1 MCEILIKTFDKLEF
15 ANDFLKKGAMLFSQA
30 SHFKDL
36 DVNDARGDNTEGH
49 VIEPF
54 TINITENIKRIF
66 IGDGKGKQYVLDWEA
81 VKRDYP
87 ELNDNIGKVGFKT
100 EYIANVLIYSITCV
114 NSTMENIDDI
124 LKECSKFGDYS
135 VVIYDV
141 KDFVD
146 KIKKLP
152 IRQAGLVKYSDEGN
166 KDIFV
171 KPTKYKNEQ
180 EFRIMLNNDNNE
192 DKKIYNIGKIKAF
205 IWNSRKLSTIIPMM
219 LN

>member
-1 MCEILIKTFDKLEF
+1 
-15 ANDFLKKGAMLFSQA
+15 MLFSQA